1 MGCTAHAEMSA
12 VTCVPAAKAAW
23 PIPACRRP
31 CRRYFS
37 PPLLPGRDL
46 PAQLSPVAIRCC
58 APDALRMPCAA
69 PYCYVN
75 RGTGG
80 TWRSW
85 WSARSL
91 RASRRSTGS
100 AWCTRCGAWGCWGA
114 VGVRS
119 AEPAGCSRKHE
130 RGACRCCCCFAVPKP
145 PAACWPP
152 ADCCHQSSS
161 LTNCSTAPHPRPTG
175 HLGGAAGD
183 CACCGRHGHQDA
195 RGGGHVTNCTWGP
208 NEIDSQTL
216 AVAAPLSCEMGRMR
230 LQPQLPNPPPALL
243 PEYQFFH
250 CSRPFSCIATAPL
263 RHCKSPALQPRQTAA
278 SRAKPHPAAAP
289 QLWTAALF
297 NSGRL
302 PSRSLPP
309 ARCRASS
316 YMGRGP
322 PLPKGC
328 ECTAATGCLQ
338 GPHALSAY
346 FRSGKARAFLAAFS
360 VLALACVW
368 GEGGWKGTVALDAG
382 RCFPHCPTHSQLPTR
397 ILASMRCR
405 RRWEPPHCASQRR
418 IGLSRV

>member
-1 MGCTAHAEMSA
+1 M
-12 VTCVPAAKAAW
+12 
-23 PIPACRRP
+23 
-31 CRRYFS
+31 
-37 PPLLPGRDL
+37 
-46 PAQLSPVAIRCC
+46 
-58 APDALRMPCAA
+58 
-69 PYCYVN
+69 
-75 RGTGG
+75 
-80 TWRSW
+80 
-85 WSARSL
+85 
-91 RASRRSTGS
+91 
-100 AWCTRCGAWGCWGA
+100 
-114 VGVRS
+114 RS

-360 VLALACVW
+360 VLALAWQGGKGARGQWHWMRVGAFLTAPHTAGCPPAFWRACAAGGGGSHRTAQVR
-368 GEGGWKGTVALDAG
+368 EGSASAACSRTKHTTRWHATASSGTVRTCALV
-382 RCFPHCPTHSQLPTR
+382 
-397 ILASMRCR
+397 R
-405 RRWEPPHCASQRR
+405 RRRMARVFLERR
-418 IGLSRV
+418 SRGTYF